1 MFNNVTLSLC
11 SRTLLYPVS
20 THPIVEFDMIT
31 FFFLL
36 IMDLDTPLI
45 LLKEDLSGMNLDWW
59 WEFPGS

>member
-1 MFNNVTLSLC
+1 
-11 SRTLLYPVS
+11 
-20 THPIVEFDMIT
+20 MIT
-31 FFFLL
+31 FLGFLL